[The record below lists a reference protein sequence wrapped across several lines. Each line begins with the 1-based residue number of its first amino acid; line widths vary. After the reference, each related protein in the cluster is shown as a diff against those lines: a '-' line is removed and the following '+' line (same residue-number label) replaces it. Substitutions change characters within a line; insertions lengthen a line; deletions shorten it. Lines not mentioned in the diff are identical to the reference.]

1 MDGAEVQETRG
12 EGRSLTDLAASASAA
27 AVTATLAFLQLPVIW
42 KLTEQTLCM
51 TDFDGFREVAS
62 ARPGGALDWFAR
74 LLQQTG
80 SGPWAVVLGAA
91 FAGVTVLLWRRTF
104 PRHRSGALS
113 LLSLPAA
120 LLPVCPALFAGTA
133 LWMLDDCA
141 AGFRNALGLWFALGA
156 LALVRRRGALVG
168 GAVATA
174 LSPVLGLYP
183 LLGAMAG
190 SWKCLPLAAVPWA
203 LGTWL
208 FGDLAPHIA
217 YLGASGILDR
227 FVLTSLNAFT
237 ALPFLLLF
245 AASALDR
252 LPVRAHAALAT
263 FGPRRGMAPL
273 AVVLAFAGLG
283 TLACAFRPRPDLR
296 GQLRRERAVV
306 EGRYADVLAVPPA
319 NDGCALRMESAY
331 RVLAL
336 QRTDQLPARLFDEPF
351 WSSQEATD
359 AQEDLM
365 DGHELLYAYGLLLPA
380 RRYIHEQ
387 VAIRR
392 WMPRHYLYL
401 GDIALICGE
410 RALAER
416 NYRQL
421 ARCCRFG
428 ELARERLRFLHS
440 GERDL
445 PGELGEIADLA
456 TAVRRMLEER
466 KVSFFD
472 TGHNAEQLVYNHFFC
487 VRACDERLAK
497 FCLSAMLLKKASQA
511 LSQNR
516 RLIQGLFSSEAAVPE
531 CLQQALLVSG
541 RCPAEAI
548 SPRVRIRAMNFDSDA
563 RRVRNGLLDR
573 DEFLERWASS
583 FFFYNAF
590 VK

>member
-1 MDGAEVQETRG
+1 MKTDDTKRGGWPFGAG
-12 EGRSLTDLAASASAA
+12 F
-27 AVTATLAFLQLPVIW
+27 AVTVGAMALTALLSFLQLPLVW

-51 TDFDGFREVAS
+51 TDLDGFWDVAS

-80 SGPWAVVLGAA
+80 ASPWVVAVNAA
-91 FAGVTVLLWRRTF
+91 LAGVTVLLWRRTF
-104 PRHRSGALS
+104 PRQRSGVLS
-113 LLSLPAA
+113 LLSLPVA

-141 AGFRNALGLWFALGA
+141 AGFRNVLGLWSALGA
-156 LALVRRRGALVG
+156 QALTRRRGAIVG
-168 GAVATA
+168 GVVAAV

-190 SWKCLPLAAVPWA
+190 SWKCLPLAAVPWM

-208 FGDLAPHIA
+208 FGDLAPDVA

-227 FVLTSLNAFT
+227 FVFNRLNAFT
-237 ALPFLLLF
+237 ALPFLLFF

-252 LPVRAHAALAT
+252 LPPRAQAALAT
-263 FGPRRGMAPL
+263 FGPRRWMPPL
-273 AVVLAFAGLG
+273 VVMLAFTGLG
-283 TLACAFRPRPDLR
+283 TLACALRLRPDLR
-296 GQLRRERAVV
+296 GQMRRERAVV
-306 EGRYADVLAVPPA
+306 EGRYADVFAVPPSNA
-319 NDGCALRMESAY
+319 GRAMRMESAY

-336 QRTDQLPARLFDEPF
+336 QRTGQLPDRLFEEPF
-351 WSSQEATD
+351 WSSQESTD

-387 VAIRR
+387 VATKR

-401 GDIALICGE
+401 GDIALIYGE
-410 RALAER
+410 RALAAR

-428 ELARERLRFLHS
+428 KLARGRLELLRS
-440 GERDL
+440 TAKEL
-445 PGELGEIADLA
+445 PGELGEIAALA
-456 TAVRRMLEER
+456 GVICRMLEER
-466 KVSFFD
+466 KVTFFD
-472 TGHNAEQLVYNHFFC
+472 IGHNAEQLVYNHFSC
-487 VRACDERLAK
+487 VRNCNERLAR
-497 FCLSAMLLKKASQA
+497 FCLSAMLLKKSSQA

-516 RLIQGLFSSEAAVPE
+516 NLMQGLFGSDAAVPE

-541 RCPAEAI
+541 RYPAEAI
-548 SPRVRIRAMNFDSDA
+548 SPRVQIKAANFDSDA
-563 RRVRNGLLDR
+563 RRAQEGRLDQ
-573 DEFLERWASS
+573 EQFIKRWASS

>member
-1 MDGAEVQETRG
+1 MNGAEVQGTRG
-12 EGRSLTDLAASASAA
+12 GSRFTADLAASVSAA
-27 AVTATLAFLQLPVIW
+27 AVTATLAFLQLPIIW

-51 TDFDGFREVAS
+51 TDFDGFWEVAS

-80 SGPWAVVLGAA
+80 SSPWVVVLNAA

-104 PRHRSGALS
+104 PRLRHGAFS

-141 AGFRNALGLWFALGA
+141 AGFRNVLGLWSALGA
-156 LALVRRRGALVG
+156 FVLVRRRGAIVG

-190 SWKCLPLAAVPWA
+190 SWKCLPLAVVPWA
-203 LGTWL
+203 LGAWL

-227 FVLTSLNAFT
+227 VAFTSLNAFT

-252 LPVRAHAALAT
+252 LPARVHAALAA
-263 FGPRRGMAPL
+263 FGPRRGMASP

-283 TLACAFRPRPDLR
+283 MLACVFRPHPDLR
-296 GQLRRERAVV
+296 GLMRRERAVV

-319 NDGCALRMESAY
+319 NDGGALRMESAY

-351 WSSQEATD
+351 WSSQESTD

-387 VAIRR
+387 VATKR

-428 ELARERLRFLHS
+428 ELARGRLRLLRS
-440 GERDL
+440 GVKDL

-456 TAVRRMLEER
+456 TAVCRMLEER

-472 TGHNAEQLVYNHFFC
+472 IGHNAEQLIYNHFLC

-511 LSQNR
+511 LAQNL
-516 RLIQGLFSSEAAVPE
+516 RLIQGIFGSDAAVPE

-541 RCPAEAI
+541 RCPVEAI
-548 SPRVRIRAMNFDSDA
+548 SPRVRIRAMNFDNDA
-563 RRVRNGLLDR
+563 QRVRNGLLSR
-573 DEFLERWASS
+573 EEFLERWASS

-590 VK
+590 IK